1 MYINLRSAQIAGDP
15 GAAMGFAVDIAETVE
30 EATGVSV
37 SVWTGLF
44 GVPMGTVSWSSQV
57 ESFSTLAT
65 LGQKLGESA
74 AYNDKVAAATKAG
87 LFVVGSLQNRLLN
100 VVHQAGTPGPFQ
112 FVSSLTATADAGKVA
127 EAMAFGVEVS
137 DFVSGLTGSAVSFAA
152 NTFADV
158 GSLSWIAGYA
168 DAAAVDAAQAAIAG
182 SAEYMERTK
191 AAGELFVPATGAMAL
206 AERVK

>member
-1 MYINLRSAQIAGDP
+1 MYINLRSAQIANDP
-15 GAAMGFAVDIAETVE
+15 VAAVGFAVDIADTVE

-37 SVWTGLF
+37 SVWTGLY

-74 AYNDKVAAATKAG
+74 AYNDKLAAATQAG
-87 LFVVGSLQNRLLN
+87 LFAVGSVQDRLVN
-100 VVHQAGTPGPFQ
+100 VVHQAGTPGPIE
-112 FVSSLTATADAGKVA
+112 FVSSLTATAHAGSVA
-127 EAMAFGVEVS
+127 EAMAFGVEVA
-137 DFVSGLTGSAVSFAA
+137 DFVAGLTGSAISFAA

-158 GSLSWIAGYA
+158 GSLTWIAGYA
-168 DAAAVDAAQAAIAG
+168 DAAAVDHGQAAIAG

-191 AAGELFVPATGAMAL
+191 AAGDLFVPASGSMTL
-206 AERVK
+206 AQRLK